1 MDDVKIYRD
10 IQKALEKSENI
21 LIITHK
27 KPDGDA
33 LGSSCGF
40 HHALR
45 LIGKKNTM
53 ACIDTAPEY
62 LKFLPGIDELQNDF
76 NLEEYDV
83 VVTLDCGAFYMS
95 KFHEK
100 HENLFSHEKRT
111 VINIDHHP
119 SNDFFGNINLV
130 DTHAASTSIII
141 YKLLQFFQIPLNRD
155 IASCLLTGIYTD
167 TGSFMH
173 SNTTSEVYKIAAD
186 LIKHGGKFRQIAK
199 NCFCTTPI
207 TTMKLWG
214 KILNN
219 IKINEDGI
227 IMSVATQEDMKETHA
242 TQEDISGVIDLL
254 NSISDAKM
262 SVLLAEDDHGNVKG
276 SFRTQKE
283 DVDLSKIAG
292 VFGGG
297 GHKKAAG
304 FMIPGR
310 LEKEV
315 RWKIVSQ
322 ENKEKNFM

>member
-1 MDDVKIYRD
+1 MNDIKIYRD
-10 IQKALEKSENI
+10 IQKALEKSGNI

-33 LGSSCGF
+33 LGSTCGL
-40 HHALR
+40 HQALK
-45 LIGKKNTM
+45 LIEKKSTM
-53 ACIDTAPEY
+53 ACIDEAPEY
-62 LKFLPGIDELQNDF
+62 LKFLPGIDELQHDF
-76 NLEEYDV
+76 NLEKYDV
-83 VVTLDCGAFYMS
+83 LITLDCGAFYMS

-100 HENLFSHEKRT
+100 HENLFSQEKRT

-119 SNDFFGNINLV
+119 SNDFFGTINLV
-130 DTHAASTSIII
+130 DTQAASTSIII
-141 YKLLQFFQIPLNRD
+141 YRLLQFFQIPLTRE

-173 SNTTSEVYKIAAD
+173 SNTTSEVYKVAAE
-186 LIKHGGKFRQIAK
+186 LIKRGGKFRQIAK
-199 NCFCTTPI
+199 NCFRTTPI
-207 TTMKLWG
+207 STMKLWG
-214 KILNN
+214 KILENM
-219 IKINEDGI
+219 KINEDRI
-227 IMSVATQEDMKETHA
+227 IMSAVTQEDMKDAHA

-262 SVLLAEDDHGNVKG
+262 SVLLAEDAHGNVKG
-276 SFRTQKE
+276 SFRTQQE
-283 DVDLSKIAG
+283 NVDLSKIAG

-315 RWKIVSQ
+315 RWKIV
-322 ENKEKNFM
+322 